1 MNNITELSIAIPG
14 DRTIEEYIRL
24 STLIDQYGFHTLSI
38 YDDLLFKPA
47 WPLLSVVASNTEKV
61 RIGPAVVNPYLVH
74 PAITAG
80 NLAVLDEISKGRAY
94 LGIGKGAFLD
104 FLNLESQKPLT
115 AMREATEII
124 QSLIRGDR
132 KPYTGEMCSLGE
144 SAFLRYKPVRDR
156 IPIIYG
162 TWGFQTSELA
172 GQIADGIK
180 VSPLW
185 NSDYADELRNHLSK
199 GALSTGRDKNSLKL
213 CLGVL
218 TSVDEDEITAKEFAK
233 QSLAVYLPY
242 LSPMTEYLEISKGE
256 LNKVS
261 PLSKAGRYADAAIHI
276 TDRTLDSFAL
286 YGTPAQVSKKIQH
299 LLNRVSVDRIEF
311 GSPLGPDPVNAITL
325 LGEQV
330 LPVFR

>member
-14 DRTIEEYIRL
+14 DKTIEEYLRL
-24 STLIDQYGFHTLSI
+24 SSLIDRYGFHTLSI

-47 WPLLSVVASNTEKV
+47 WPLLSVIASSTENV
-61 RIGPAVVNPYLVH
+61 QIGPAVVNPYLVH

-80 NLAVLDEISKGRAY
+80 NLAVLDEISQGRAY

-104 FLNLESQKPLT
+104 FLNLDSQKPLT
-115 AMREATEII
+115 ALRESTEII

-132 KPYTGEMCSLGE
+132 KPYPGKMFSLSE
-144 SAFLRYKPVRDR
+144 SAFLRYKPTRDQ

-180 VSPLW
+180 ASPLW

-199 GALSTGRDKNSLKL
+199 GALSNGRDKDSLKL